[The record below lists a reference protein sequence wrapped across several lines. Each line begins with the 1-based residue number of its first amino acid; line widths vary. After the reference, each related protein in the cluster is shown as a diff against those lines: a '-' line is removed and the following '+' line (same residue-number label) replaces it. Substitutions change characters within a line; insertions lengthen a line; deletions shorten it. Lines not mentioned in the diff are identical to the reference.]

1 MLMGNVWCVGIS
13 PDDPRLIGIE
23 GVTFHSTV
31 NGCDTLLLATNKNGL
46 NGISALED
54 NVQIMH
60 ESLATATANGLQR
73 MVVLGDTS
81 TLEGRRWK
89 AHAESWNSTMGV
101 SINSIHGM
109 GQLIV
114 EVLARSAALKG
125 MQVILIRVGLASKSD
140 INKHLAHAF
149 IHSSVTLESFKNSN
163 VPDLDAWTALCLDAS
178 GEFNSEISSEQ
189 WAPSGED

>member
-1 MLMGNVWCVGIS
+1 MGKVWCVGIS
-13 PDDPRLIGIE
+13 PTDPRLVGIE

-31 NGCDTLLLATNKNGL
+31 NGCDTLLVATIKNGL
-46 NGISALED
+46 GGISALED

-60 ESLATATANGLQR
+60 ESLATATAKGLHR

-81 TLEGRRWK
+81 SLEGRRWK
-89 AHAESWNSTMGV
+89 VHAESWDSTMGV
-101 SINSIHGM
+101 SVNSIHGM

-125 MQVILIRVGLASKSD
+125 MQVVLIRVGLASERN
-140 INKHLAHAF
+140 INRHLARAF
-149 IHSSVTLESFKNSN
+149 THSSIRLESFKDSKI
-163 VPDLDAWTALCLDAS
+163 PDLDAWTAMCLDES

-189 WAPSGED
+189 WAPSRED